1 MTILKVKDL
10 LPDDQPRERAK
21 KYGIATLSNPD
32 LLALILRTGI
42 PGNPITSM
50 CRQIM
55 SDNGNSLRRLMR
67 RTREELMLT
76 PGIGELKALQIE
88 AIMELIKRYAD
99 EIPEDFR
106 ISSSADVHGLMK
118 EQIGNL
124 DHEEIWLLCLDRA
137 NRVISRHRMTSG
149 TPTASLFD
157 AKMILKKAL
166 LDNAE
171 SVIMCHNHPS
181 GMLKPSQADIDITR
195 KLHDACNAIN
205 LRMLDHIIITASGCY
220 SFADNGKL

>member
-1 MTILKVKDL
+1 MTLLKVKDL

-21 KYGIATLSNPD
+21 KYGIASLSTPD

-99 EIPEDFR
+99 EIPDDFR
-106 ISSSADVHGLMK
+106 ISTSADVHHLMK

-137 NRVISRHRMTSG
+137 NRVTSRHRITSG
-149 TPTASLFD
+149 TATASLFD

-181 GMLKPSQADIDITR
+181 GILKPSPSDDEITH
-195 KLHDACNAIN
+195 KLRNACNAIN
-205 LRMLDHIIITASGCY
+205 LRLLDHIIITASGCY
-220 SFADNGKL
+220 SFADNGNL